1 MEGESITD
9 TESETESEWDP
20 ESSTEYDSLSENDRE
35 KKGKRGGKRKR
46 KYSSQNLRQTIENQL
61 ELPVKCGAKDGVLYV
76 EKYNDMQA
84 CIFSEGQWF
93 KPIDFERFGG
103 KARSKKWR
111 NSIVYNDIPLQEL
124 IRDGLLLPFKKYG
137 VQNKQNDSPESSPV
151 TDRLRKRKY
160 VAQIGSPE
168 SSSVTVRLRKRKCR
182 RQPFHSEPKESI
194 NGSEDGDGD
203 SDNNDVNEV
212 LDLDDDDDDD
222 VIDLS
227 MFEGPTL
234 PVTCGSESGILH
246 KYRFAKGHRG
256 RCIRT
261 ENFWLTPEN
270 FIKLNKPEGTWRKD
284 IVTNEIPLGK
294 LIMKRVLEP
303 HMINCYCEICEEQDQ
318 YQQNDDVCFV
328 CNSEGDLVCCDEC
341 PRAFHSHCHLPA
353 ADGDS
358 LGQWS
363 CTFCVM
369 KNMKDSSQKTQQ
381 EVLSSPVSQYTLH
394 CQYLLLHLLHESMTE
409 PCTNVSGYS
418 KNICS
423 PMMLGR
429 VKLNLENNDYQ
440 TVQEFV
446 SDIEQIFNYCCT
458 SNGDNDSSRMTS
470 RLKEAF
476 KKEFE
481 TVFKEKRNRICAPNK
496 EMTDLSVFQAPSLP
510 VTCVSLTGTLHKYR
524 FATGSRGKC
533 IRTEESWFTPEEF
546 VNQEQTL
553 TDGHW
558 KKDILCHGKTLNF
571 LLKKKILRI
580 HPLLCECVKC
590 SHQLED
596 LMAQTNDD
604 VCYVCESGGDLVCCD
619 ECPRAFHSHCHLPAV
634 DGDSPGEWICT
645 FCMLKTSH
653 QWRDSSSMTEQEA
666 FNAPVSQYRLH
677 CHYLLLCVYKEDTQ
691 RVFVEDPRKTV
702 SRYSQFIS
710 QPMWLDRIKL
720 KLESDEYQT
729 VGAFVSDFRLIFS
742 NCSTFNKDNKF
753 GKMRARLKEMFEKE
767 FQKIFTIQ

>member
-358 LGQWS
+358 LGSQWS

-481 TVFKEKRNRICAPNK
+481 TVFKICELMGVSGQLDPDFLTNEQLLLFLRRKKISCIEQPHAFLTQLRDHDLMPEKLFEA
-496 EMTDLSVFQAPSLP
+496 
-510 VTCVSLTGTLHKYR
+510 GTRPLYIHP
-524 FATGSRGKC
+524 C
-533 IRTEESWFTPEEF
+533 ISFIVIRVIARTS
-546 VNQEQTL
+546 
-553 TDGHW
+553 
-558 KKDILCHGKTLNF
+558 KTLQYHRFMNMIIF
-571 LLKKKILRI
+571 D
-580 HPLLCECVKC
+580 HVWQM
-590 SHQLED
+590 H
-596 LMAQTNDD
+596 
-604 VCYVCESGGDLVCCD
+604 
-619 ECPRAFHSHCHLPAV
+619 AFWTWHNNS
-634 DGDSPGEWICT
+634 
-645 FCMLKTSH
+645 
-653 QWRDSSSMTEQEA
+653 
-666 FNAPVSQYRLH
+666 
-677 CHYLLLCVYKEDTQ
+677 
-691 RVFVEDPRKTV
+691 TV
-702 SRYSQFIS
+702 SGHSAIIPCFKGMYYGS
-710 QPMWLDRIKL
+710 
-720 KLESDEYQT
+720 T
-729 VGAFVSDFRLIFS
+729 VLVVVL
-742 NCSTFNKDNKF
+742 
-753 GKMRARLKEMFEKE
+753 
-767 FQKIFTIQ
+767 Q